1 MSDFDT
7 QIQMLIEK
15 GVKIPHPHSVY
26 ISDDVDPA
34 RIAAGVTLHPG
45 CRLQGASTS
54 IGPGSVIGEEGP
66 ATVIDCQLGAR
77 VSLKGGYFEGS
88 VFLDD
93 ASVGSSAHVRPGCLL
108 EEEACAA
115 HAVGLKQTILFPFV
129 TLGSLINFC
138 DILMSGGTSRK
149 NHSEVGS
156 SFIHFNFTPH
166 GDKATASMI
175 GEVSRGVLLN
185 QPPIFLGGQG
195 GIVGP
200 VEMAFGTVQAA
211 GSICRHDLLKADHLY
226 QSAVSSERYVPYQT
240 GKIRDAEAK
249 WRKNLT
255 YIASLHALRYWYTD
269 FRMPVMADD
278 MYTRACLDG
287 AVALLDGSV
296 KERLKQLEKWVGIC
310 ENAAWQKALISF
322 RQALAQ
328 PADVSSLN
336 ALCGCLDLESAP
348 DMPYTGRIQH
358 LHAEQQTCVQH
369 FFEQEINRLTVSAAT
384 PEGD

>member
-1 MSDFDT
+1 MSDFVT
-7 QIQMLIEK
+7 QLEVLIER
-15 GVKIPHPHSVY
+15 GVKIPHPQSVFM
-26 ISDDVDPA
+26 SDDVDPE
-34 RIAAGVTLHPG
+34 RIATGVTLHPG
-45 CRLQGASTS
+45 CRIQGASTS

-93 ASVGSSAHVRPGCLL
+93 VSVGSAAHVRPGCLL

-166 GDKATASMI
+166 GDKATASLI

-211 GSICRHDLLKADHLY
+211 GSICRRDLLEADHLY
-226 QSAVSSERYVPYQT
+226 QSAVSNERYVPYQT
-240 GKIRDAEAK
+240 GKLRDAEAK
-249 WRKNLT
+249 WQKNLK
-255 YIASLHALRYWYTD
+255 YIASLRALRFWYTD
-269 FRMPVMADD
+269 FRMPVMSGDIS
-278 MYTRACLDG
+278 TRACLDG
-287 AVALLDGSV
+287 AVALLDGAV
-296 KERLKQLEKWVGIC
+296 KERLKQLEKWVGISGNLTWQ
-310 ENAAWQKALISF
+310 NALPSL
-322 RQALAQ
+322 REALAQ
-328 PADVSSLN
+328 SADVSSIK

-348 DMPYTGRIQH
+348 DMPYTQRIQH
-358 LHAEQQTCVQH
+358 LDADQQACVQQ

-384 PEGD
+384 LEGD